1 MRSDSELASHLSE
14 GPTTQACLRCLEN
27 TRNVVCC
34 LDVKLAAL
42 QPGSLFP
49 VELLPSVP
57 LLQEDTEGRER
68 LCCEVPWLQ

>member
-1 MRSDSELASHLSE
+1 MRSDSALASHFLE

-27 TRNVVCC
+27 TRNVV
-34 LDVKLAAL
+34 LPDVKLAAL

-68 LCCEVPWLQ
+68 LCCELPWLQ